1 MTLHFSCKDPKIADY
16 YRSQFLTEFSIQAA
30 LFPSMTEA
38 EIAGV
43 KAGWKLAMYA
53 EARRQEHYDY
63 TVKNGVRQVVY
74 DHDHKPVLLIP
85 EVEVR

>member
-1 MTLHFSCKDPKIADY
+1 MTLHFSCKDQKVADY
-16 YRSQFLTEFSIQAA
+16 YRSQFLTQFSIHAA

>member
-16 YRSQFLTEFSIQAA
+16 YRSQFLTQFSIQAA